1 MSDRSPTLAEAIN
14 TAVELGLR
22 NLHTMIPA
30 KVVKWDADKQ
40 RANCQ
45 ILIKQVTEGED
56 GEREVASWPVVPGV
70 PVQFMGAGDFRIT
83 VPVDT
88 GTIGMLLFSHRSMD
102 KWLSG
107 SGSEV
112 DPEFD
117 HDHALTDAVFL
128 PGLRTFG
135 NPLSPAVASDV
146 IELSAGGT
154 TNFVALANKVND
166 NFDALWNLLDGV
178 FGNSST
184 PIVTPAPAAP
194 DPVYVA
200 LKAAIAAAQ
209 IALTLPPVDVAA
221 AKVKVE

>member
-1 MSDRSPTLAEAIN
+1 MSDRSSSLAEAIN
-14 TAVELGLR
+14 AAVELGLR

-83 VPVDT
+83 VPVGV

-107 SGSEV
+107 SGGEV

-135 NPLSPAVASDV
+135 SPLSPAVASDV

-154 TNFVALANKVND
+154 TQFVALANKVKDWLDAFNNAVND
-166 NFDALWNLLDGV
+166 WVPVANDG
-178 FGNSST
+178 G
-184 PIVTPAPAAP
+184 A
-194 DPVYVA
+194 A
-200 LKAAIAAAQ
+200 LKTALATLIAG
-209 IALTLPPVDVAA
+209 TPSTDVAST
-221 AKVKVE
+221 KLKVE